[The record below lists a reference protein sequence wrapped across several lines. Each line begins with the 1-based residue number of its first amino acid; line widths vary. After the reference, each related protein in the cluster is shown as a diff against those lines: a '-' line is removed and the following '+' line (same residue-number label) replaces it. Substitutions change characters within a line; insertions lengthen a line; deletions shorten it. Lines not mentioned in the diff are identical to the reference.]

1 MAKSNTIK
9 KSVVLATLLLTT
21 GCGTVA
27 LLQDRNITRMSEP
40 GVKQPEV
47 TAMLG
52 KPVAVL
58 DTMNGQGVCN
68 DYLYTPPKGSET
80 QIWVHFRKSDDMLV
94 AFSMNITCEQAGKAG
109 HLNNLVPYAE
119 RKK

>member
-9 KSVVLATLLLTT
+9 VFAVLATLLLTA
-21 GCGTVA
+21 GCSTVA
-27 LLQDRNITRMSEP
+27 LLQDRNVSRLSEP

-68 DYLYTPPKGSET
+68 DYLYTPPKGAET
-80 QIWVHFRKSDDMLV
+80 RIWVHFRKSDDMLV
-94 AFSMNITCEQAGKAG
+94 AFSMNITCEEAGKAG